1 MHLIVSQTGGLIMA
15 KIREFVKC
23 YSEHA
28 YSQTVIYNLQRLMLW
43 QLIREKAYI
52 SCTMLYG
59 CAATGFCFQ
68 IVLSPATCCLR
79 SPLHLLWTSLILK
92 PVCLFSALIVCT
104 SLPVRINPRFIYL
117 QQRII
122 HLNWKKK
129 VIVSINQFPIF
140 SRTGVRKEED
150 HVFTSPI
157 ASNTPNTSV
166 ISNCTT
172 RLWSRRG
179 LFHLFCF
186 ICFKDDATQFSII
199 CRSLK

>member
-1 MHLIVSQTGGLIMA
+1 MAAHQRKGLHKLHYA
-15 KIREFVKC
+15 
-23 YSEHA
+23 
-28 YSQTVIYNLQRLMLW
+28 LW
-43 QLIREKAYI
+43 MCCNRFLFPDSSL
-52 SCTMLYG
+52 SC
-59 CAATGFCFQ
+59 
-68 IVLSPATCCLR
+68 
-79 SPLHLLWTSLILK
+79 HLLFKEPIAPSLNITHPQAGL
-92 PVCLFSALIVCT
+92 PLLCSHCLHIFACQNKSKV
-104 SLPVRINPRFIYL
+104 
-117 QQRII
+117 
-122 HLNWKKK
+122 HLSTAEDNTFKLEKK